1 MPTPVPTPTPVSG
14 LSLRVVGNHFVNGSG
29 QTMRLLGVNR
39 SGTEYMCINN
49 YGIFDGPNDDASVAA
64 IQSWHSNAV
73 RVPLNEDCWLGINGS
88 PAAFSGANYRN
99 AIINYVNL
107 LHKHNQYVILDLHW
121 TAAGGVL
128 PTGQAPMADADHA
141 PAFWV
146 SLASTFKNDPAVV
159 FDLYNEPFGI
169 SWSCWLNGCNSP
181 GYQTAGMQ
189 SLVNAVRSTGATQ
202 PLMLG
207 GLDWSDDLSQW
218 IAFKPSDPQNQLAA
232 SYHSYLMN
240 PQCALACWNST
251 LAPVAQQVPI
261 VTGEMGQ
268 QDCGTGFINQF
279 MAWADAHGVS
289 YTAWVWDTWGCG
301 GYALITDFA
310 GTPTPYG
317 AGYRNHLMA
326 IN

>member
-1 MPTPVPTPTPVSG
+1 VPTPVPTPTPVSG

-64 IQSWHSNAV
+64 IASWHANAV

-99 AIINYVNL
+99 AIVNYVNL
-107 LHKHNQYVILDLHW
+107 LHRHNLYVILDLHW

-128 PTGQAPMADADHA
+128 PIAQTPMADADHA
-141 PAFWV
+141 PTFWV

-169 SWSCWLNGCNSP
+169 SWDCWLNGCNSP

-218 IAFKPSDPQNQLAA
+218 LAFKPSDPQNQLVA

-240 PQCALACWNST
+240 PQCALACWNSV
-251 LAPVAQQVPI
+251 LAPVAQRVPI
-261 VTGEMGQ
+261 VTGELGQ
-268 QDCGTGFINQF
+268 EDCGTAFINQY
-279 MAWADAHGVS
+279 MAWADGHGVS

-301 GYALITDFA
+301 GYALITDYA
-310 GTPTPYG
+310 GTPTAYG
-317 AGYRNHLMA
+317 AGYRAHLMTV
-326 IN
+326 N

>member
-1 MPTPVPTPTPVSG
+1 
-14 LSLRVVGNHFVNGSG
+14 VGNHFVNGSG
-29 QTMRLLGVNR
+29 QTIRLLGVNR

-49 YGIFDGPNDDASVAA
+49 YGFFDGPNDDASVAA

-99 AIINYVNL
+99 AIVNYVNL
-107 LHKHNQYVILDLHW
+107 LHQHNQYVILDLHW
-121 TAAGGVL
+121 TAAGGTL
-128 PTGQAPMADADHA
+128 PTGQTPMADADHA

-301 GYALITDFA
+301 GYALITDYA

-317 AGYRNHLMA
+317 AGYRSHLMA